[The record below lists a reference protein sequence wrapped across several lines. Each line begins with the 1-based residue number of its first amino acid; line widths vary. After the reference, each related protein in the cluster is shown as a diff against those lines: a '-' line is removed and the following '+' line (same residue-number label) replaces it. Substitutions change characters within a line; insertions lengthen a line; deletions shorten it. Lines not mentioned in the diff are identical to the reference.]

1 MGNPDWS
8 IIIWVSVGFIL
19 VVLIIIASMQLFK
32 KYGWE
37 ALNHKTA
44 SYRQVTLNKNM
55 LSYISKEDILRNAF
69 NKKFLT
75 EPETLQNIS
84 DLSDPS
90 LWKYSHQ
97 EDLSDFS
104 STKIHKI
111 MKNQADKL
119 LEKIE

>member
-75 EPETLQNIS
+75 EPEQTLQTPS

-90 LWKYSHQ
+90 LWKYNHQ

-119 LEKIE
+119 L